1 MWLLSAE
8 KAICNNDNSN
18 ELCAVM
24 IIWWLNYGSNVLDI
38 YWYVPLNFFL
48 SLFRTT
54 CGWHCKMQAMAAQPK
69 PFRFI
74 LTPQRRMCV
83 RYARTSLKFRTGR
96 TTPFS
101 SWQMKPHSSW
111 PRTLIH
117 RGSRPNYIAAH
128 SHNCSSLCTA
138 RSKTSLSLQTSSM
151 KTLCPTE
158 RASLNSFGF
167 SRNSFPA
174 PFIHLLP

>member
-1 MWLLSAE
+1 M
-8 KAICNNDNSN
+8 
-18 ELCAVM
+18 
-24 IIWWLNYGSNVLDI
+24 
-38 YWYVPLNFFL
+38 YWYLHLILFL
-48 SLFRTT
+48 SIFRTT

-69 PFRFI
+69 PFRFN

-83 RYARTSLKFRTGR
+83 RYARTSLKFRTQK

-111 PRTLIH
+111 PWTLTH
-117 RGSRPNYIAAH
+117 RGSRPSCTAAH
-128 SHNCSSLCTA
+128 SHNCSTLCTA

-151 KTLCPTE
+151 TTLHPTE
-158 RASLNSFGF
+158 RANLNSIRS

-174 PFIHLLP
+174 TFIHLLP